1 MLDDHGKHGIK
12 HPDLGFIKKRKGTS
26 GTINEWRDL
35 ALKMK
40 NAKNKGLK
48 GWKLVAAPGYDK
60 RMKNLSP
67 GDILIMPIAPPN
79 HDHGHLM
86 IAMGKAKK
94 GARFST
100 LDIADSTVNPK
111 GPNDKRRKRKQNK
124 GMGTGT
130 INVRENSK
138 GVLEMEAKCDKKK
151 NPKTCKNG
159 KDWVKLYVVRPV

>member
-1 MLDDHGKHGIK
+1 MKPG
-12 HPDLGFIKKRKGTS
+12 HPDLGFIKKRPGKS
-26 GTINEWRDL
+26 GTIDEWVNM
-35 ALKMK
+35 AVKMK
-40 NAKNKGLK
+40 KTTKK
-48 GWKLVAAPGYDK
+48 GWKLVAAPLPGYK
-60 RMKNLSP
+60 ERMKNLSP

-86 IAMGKAKK
+86 IAMGKAKTKK

-130 INVRENSK
+130 INVRENK
-138 GVLEMEAKCDKKK
+138 GVLEMEAKCKK
-151 NPKTCKNG
+151 NRTSCKTG